1 MFLMLLKIIFQLMK
15 NVITSLRKSGII
27 LVGLTTGATAA
38 DASIPE
44 NIFGYQMTALINS
57 NFK

>member
-1 MFLMLLKIIFQLMK
+1 MK